1 MLQRRRREILK
12 LEPMTARLR
21 ILVVLT
27 SCFVGLALSAS
38 AHAVTT
44 LYAKT
49 GPGFVISLKTAAG
62 KKVTRLPAGT
72 YRIVVSDRNG
82 FDNPHNF
89 RLRGPGVNRATGVPF
104 AGRRVWTVTLRP
116 GVYRFLCDP
125 HELAMHG
132 SFRVTA

>member
-1 MLQRRRREILK
+1 MFMARRVVHPFLFVTVLLSATMVLLVPAAIGSGSAKYTVTAERDSLVEK
-12 LEPMTARLR
+12 PMTARLR
-21 ILVVLT
+21 ILLVLT

-49 GPGFVISLKTAAG
+49 GPEFVISLKTTAG

-89 RLRGPGVNRATGVPF
+89 RLRGPGVNRATG
-104 AGRRVWTVTLRP
+104 
-116 GVYRFLCDP
+116 
-125 HELAMHG
+125 
-132 SFRVTA
+132 